1 MIPVFVS
8 FPEAN
13 TDLPSFAPSPSVI
26 QDVLENMGWEA
37 VGGITGLRWVGN
49 KDTHFHKVNLKFGAR
64 DLWLAT
70 HWCPASKRSEKTAA
84 EGNECP
90 SRIVGRLPVTPAAF
104 WPPSKILQVSLS
116 IPFLVLVYFRK
127 VLLKEKH

>member
-37 VGGITGLRWVGN
+37 VGGITGLQWMGN
-49 KDTHFHKVNLKFGAR
+49 RDTHFHKVNLKFGAR

-70 HWCPASKRSEKTAA
+70 HWCPASKRSENTAA
-84 EGNECP
+84 EGVSYPGSGKTPCDPLLP
-90 SRIVGRLPVTPAAF
+90 SGLLAKSSKYLY
-104 WPPSKILQVSLS
+104 PSL
-116 IPFLVLVYFRK
+116 F
-127 VLLKEKH
+127 